1 MIAPRSGLEV
11 LPTYSVEEMEWP
23 VRLDA
28 NESPN
33 DMPPAIKAKVMEKL
47 SALPF
52 NRYPE
57 LTAQSLKET
66 IAAGFGVKA
75 ANVLVGNGS
84 SEILEKLCFAFG
96 GAGRSIVYP
105 TPSFSMYGIYVKLAD
120 SQPVPVPLNADYTL
134 DADKLLAASNQAEA
148 SVILLCNPNNPTGGV
163 LPPEQIEYI
172 VANTKSLVVID
183 EAYYEFYGKT
193 SIDLLDKY
201 QNVAIARTFSKAY
214 GLASARIGFLLTNE
228 SIAEVLGKVLLP
240 YSVNSLTLIVAEIV
254 FNMRQEYT
262 ASIEANS
269 RERARMTAAL
279 SALDGVTV
287 YPSHTNFLLVKSDNI
302 AAMAKSLSAKGIGI
316 RDFSTAPGLTNC
328 IRIGVGTP
336 VENNAVLEALTV

>member
-1 MIAPRSGLEV
+1 MEAPRSGLEV
-11 LPTYSVEEMEWP
+11 LPTYSVEEINWP
-23 VRLDA
+23 IRLDA
-28 NESPN
+28 NESPY
-33 DMPPAIKAKVMEKL
+33 DMPAAVKAKIIEEL

-57 LTAQSLKET
+57 LTAHSLKAT
-66 IAAGFGVKA
+66 IAAGFGLKA
-75 ANVLVGNGS
+75 ENVLVGNGS

-134 DADKLLAASNQAEA
+134 DADKLLAAAQQANA

-163 LPPEQIEYI
+163 IPPEQVEYI

-183 EAYYEFYGKT
+183 EAYHEFYGKT
-193 SIDLLDKY
+193 SVNLLHKY

-214 GLASARIGFLLTNE
+214 GLAAARIGFLLTNE
-228 SIAEVLGKVLLP
+228 NIAQVLGKVLLP
-240 YSVNSLTLIVAEIV
+240 YSVNALTLKMAETV

-269 RERARMTAAL
+269 RERSRMTAAL
-279 SALDGVTV
+279 SELDGVTV
-287 YPSHTNFLLVKSDNI
+287 YPSQTNFLLVKSDNI
-302 AAMAKSLSAKGIGI
+302 KDMVKRLIAKGIGI

-328 IRIGVGTP
+328 IRLGVGTP
-336 VENNAVLEALTV
+336 AENTAVLEALTV